1 MPFYI
6 RNAARKETKRTIN
19 LCRAVY
25 FWRTKK
31 IDDIRNIK
39 EPTVFTD
46 GSFQLQDKFNVL
58 GKCLATWRCTRY
70 NARVIDLERGCE
82 DGTSRRNWQYPY
94 QFGQL

>member
-1 MPFYI
+1 MPFLHKKCCAK
-6 RNAARKETKRTIN
+6 RN
-19 LCRAVY
+19 
-25 FWRTKK
+25 KK
-31 IDDIRNIK
+31 DDKPLQGSIFLADEENRNIK

>member
-1 MPFYI
+1 MPFLHKKCCAK
-6 RNAARKETKRTIN
+6 RN
-19 LCRAVY
+19 
-25 FWRTKK
+25 KK
-31 IDDIRNIK
+31 DDKPLQGSIFLADEEN
-39 EPTVFTD
+39 